1 MSLDPAR
8 CHSFTVLK
16 QQFTV
21 DRRYRFI
28 RELGVGAYGVVW

>member
-1 MSLDPAR
+1 MADRPQ
-8 CHSFTVLK
+8 HSFPVLR

-21 DRRYRFI
+21 DKKYEFI